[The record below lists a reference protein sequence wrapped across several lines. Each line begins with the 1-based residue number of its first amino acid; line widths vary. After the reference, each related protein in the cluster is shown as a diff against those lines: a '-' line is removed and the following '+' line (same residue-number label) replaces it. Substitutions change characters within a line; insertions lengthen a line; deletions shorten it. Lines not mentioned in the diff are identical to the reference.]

1 MELRRCKL
9 CGDEKPLAEFY
20 LASNTSYCRP
30 CHCAY
35 CAAQVKAKRAAE
47 SREQREARLAARRL
61 KRTGSADRKHVLRPV
76 IDGCRVCGDCG
87 EAKPLRD
94 FHRKRSTTV
103 GVTTTC
109 KACSLAR
116 HHAHYERNREQRLAY
131 QRARR
136 AADPAAARAYER
148 DVYRRRAPKAQASNT
163 ARARK
168 MAPLDA
174 ASLAF
179 DGILRRDPCC
189 YCGAPASQVDHIEPV
204 RAGGANAWANL
215 TAACRH
221 CNRAKS
227 DKSLLMYLATNPR
240 VFSTVH

>member
-1 MELRRCKL
+1 MRRCAACQVIKSL
-9 CGDEKPLAEFY
+9 DDFY
-20 LASNTSYCRP
+20 ASQASYCKP
-30 CHCAY
+30 CWCAY
-35 CAAQVKAKRAAE
+35 ESARRKAKLAAE
-47 SREQREARLAARRL
+47 SLGEREERLAARRL
-61 KRTGSADRKHVLRPV
+61 KRTGHAGYTHIPRPV
-76 IDGCRVCGDCG
+76 VDGERVCGVCRRS
-87 EAKPLRD
+87 KPLEE
-94 FHRKRSTTV
+94 FHRNRSTAV
-103 GVTTTC
+103 GVATIC
-109 KACSLAR
+109 KVCSLAR
-116 HHAHYERNREQRLAY
+116 HQAHYEENRSERLAY

-189 YCGAPASQVDHIEPV
+189 YCGAPASQVDHIDPV